1 MNLNFRT
8 DYYNTLCHALRTSP
22 CAPLMNACRQRQG
35 GTFPLP
41 PGKMYKAR
49 FASLTT
55 LLPRDTLHGHG
66 SKYTEMH
73 LWPELRP
80 TPRWG
85 NFEHSRDP
93 QAGFKEPFRGGEVRA
108 RWRGKQGSGA
118 RKDRDRKERER
129 IG

>member
-1 MNLNFRT
+1 MPAGSGKGALSPSLLEKCTRQ
-8 DYYNTLCHALRTSP
+8 DSLHLQHCCHETRSTAQ
-22 CAPLMNACRQRQG
+22 NI
-35 GTFPLP
+35 
-41 PGKMYKAR
+41 
-49 FASLTT
+49 
-55 LLPRDTLHGHG
+55 
-66 SKYTEMH
+66 H